1 MHIDASES
9 ARSQDKVL
17 KFPAM
22 RVCGR
27 FGRPRILLAS
37 ACLFAAP
44 RGELRHLNRRYRPGY
59 RSLVVMR
66 GAACTAVTC
75 G

>member
-44 RGELRHLNRRYRPGY
+44 RGSSWQPVSRVDSSG
-59 RSLVVMR
+59 
-66 GAACTAVTC
+66 GT
-75 G
+75 